1 MKIGHLAL
9 AFLVGTSTAAQ
20 AGFFDNLKKDL
31 KKLENEAKSGV
42 SSQASQG
49 TPAPSNIPK
58 ISPGRSP
65 GQQNSLDALDKETRR
80 GPIGRLRLGY
90 ESLAVTIAEYPNL
103 LPENDPRSVY
113 LRNVAGVMAMASRT
127 PYFYGGLRVL
137 VADTQIENAFAAP
150 GGLILVTTGLL
161 NRLESEDELAGV
173 LGHEIAH
180 IELDHSGYEFK
191 ARKSFEYINDGGKQ
205 ASKAN
210 LESQMTSMLNGYS
223 AEIEAEADSRSAE
236 MMIES
241 GYNPYAL
248 LRFLERF
255 SGEKA
260 EEIGVKAGETYHAG
274 VSKRKYQGA
283 SDNTYAGAKYPKQRA
298 SLLLR
303 HFRILKTHDKGD
315 YEVRT
320 TRFKITM
327 GR

>member
-1 MKIGHLAL
+1 MKLRYLAL
-9 AFLVGTSTAAQ
+9 ALLIATSSTTQ
-20 AGFFDNLKKDL
+20 AGLFDNLKKDL
-31 KKLENEAKSGV
+31 KKLEQGLKTGSSPQPAQGV
-42 SSQASQG
+42 SA
-49 TPAPSNIPK
+49 PAAMVPMGFGGSA
-58 ISPGRSP
+58 

-90 ESLAVTIAEYPNL
+90 ESLAGTIAAYPNL
-103 LPENDPRSVY
+103 LPENDPRAIY
-113 LRNVAGVMAMASRT
+113 LRNVAGVMAMASRA

-137 VADTQIENAFAAP
+137 VADTPVENAFAAP
-150 GGLILVTTGLL
+150 GGLVLVTTGLL

-191 ARKSFEYINDGGKQ
+191 ARKSFEYMNNGNKQ
-205 ASKAN
+205 ASQAN
-210 LESQMTSMLNGYS
+210 LESQMSSMLNGYS
-223 AEIEAEADSRSAE
+223 TEIEAEADSRSAE
-236 MMIES
+236 MMIAS

-260 EEIGVKAGETYHAG
+260 EEIGVKEGETYHAG
-274 VSKRKYQGA
+274 VSKRKYEGA
-283 SDNTYAGAKYPKQRA
+283 KDTTYAGAKYPKQRA

-303 HFRILKTHDKGD
+303 HFRVLKVENQGE
-315 YEVRT
+315 YEPRT
-320 TRFKITM
+320 TRFKVTL